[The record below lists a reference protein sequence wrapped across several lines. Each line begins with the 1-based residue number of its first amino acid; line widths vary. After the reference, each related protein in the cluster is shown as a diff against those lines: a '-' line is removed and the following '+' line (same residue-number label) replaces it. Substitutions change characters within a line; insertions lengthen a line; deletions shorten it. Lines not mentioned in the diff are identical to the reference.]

1 MKTISIRNS
10 LALLIVMV
18 MLMVM
23 MPAVFAQSAEIE
35 QADLMATS
43 VEIITQDGYQF
54 KDLNKNSILD
64 PYEDWRLP
72 AEQRAQDLLSQMT
85 ANEKAA
91 QMVHLTLVTMK
102 ESWFRESNVGFALAY
117 TFLSESAEEAVMLTN
132 QVQQLSEESRLGIP
146 VVLSMDSVI
155 GASWVDGAT
164 FLPDQLTL
172 AATRDVELVRTLA
185 DIQRQEMLALGVRM
199 SLSPVADI
207 ATDPRWARV
216 QECFGEDAAL
226 AAQMVVATINGLQGG
241 SELTVESVMAC
252 VKHFPGSGAQT
263 AGVDGTPLVYDDN
276 TFPTALSV
284 FEAAIEAGAAS
295 IMPYG
300 YSKVPYLG
308 GDAVDNYA
316 HESSIVMTDLLRG
329 KLGFTGIIQTDWGL
343 NHVFAALAGA
353 DVLGGAGSRE
363 IQKLADN
370 LTTEQLD
377 ERVHRILLAK
387 FQMGLFENP
396 YSDVEKAVKTVGSDE
411 HLSLA
416 YQAAAEAMTLVKY
429 ENMIPLAGKHI
440 ILAGSLA
447 EDKDALN
454 SGWKISGESGLNI
467 RQALEERIGVNNV
480 TYVGDDYE
488 SVNSMCISANTVAI
502 VVVGEK
508 TGTHEPAWGSNTLQF
523 PEEQEQ
529 MVAAFHKAGIPV
541 ITVVLLGR
549 AYVMTDIVGNSD
561 AVLIAYRPG
570 VSQGANAVLGALY
583 GDTAIRGKLPLQ
595 IPATMNQV
603 LTQRE
608 DLSMDITDPLFDY
621 GFGIDVISFG
631 E

>member
-1 MKTISIRNS
+1 MKTLPIRKL
-10 LALLIVMV
+10 LALLMAMV
-18 MLMVM
+18 LLTAA
-23 MPAVFAQSAEIE
+23 MPVFAAETDVQ
-35 QADLMATS
+35 QAELLATTVDLIS
-43 VEIITQDGYQF
+43 QDGYQF
-54 KDLNKNSILD
+54 KDLNKNGELD
-64 PYEDWRLP
+64 AYEDWRLS
-72 AEQRAQDLLSQMT
+72 AEERAQDLLSQMT
-85 ANEKAA
+85 ANEKAG

-102 ESWFRESNVGFALAY
+102 ESWFRESNVGFALTY
-117 TFLSESAEEAVMLTN
+117 TYLSAGAAEAATLTN
-132 QVQQLSEESRLGIP
+132 EVQQLSEESRLGIP

-172 AATRDVELVRTLA
+172 AATRNVELVNQLA
-185 DIQRQEMLALGVRM
+185 DLQRQEMLALGVRM

-216 QECFGEDAAL
+216 QECFGEDAEL
-226 AAQMVVATINGLQGG
+226 AAEMVVAVIEGLQAGN
-241 SELTVESVMAC
+241 ELTAESVMAC

-263 AGVDGTPLVYDDN
+263 AGVDGTPLVFDDES
-276 TFPTALSV
+276 FQMHLSV
-284 FEAAIEAGAAS
+284 FEAAIAAGAAS

-316 HESSIVMTDLLRG
+316 HESSVVMTELLRG
-329 KLGFTGIIQTDWGL
+329 ELGYEGIIQTDWGL

-370 LTTEQLD
+370 LTTEELD
-377 ERVHRILLAK
+377 ERVIKILTAK
-387 FQMGLFENP
+387 FELGLFENP
-396 YSDVEKAVKTVGSDE
+396 YVDVDEAAETVGSDE
-411 HLSLA
+411 HQALA

-429 ENMIPLAGKHI
+429 ENMSALDGKQI

-454 SGWKISGESGLNI
+454 SGWKVSGEAGLNI
-467 RQALEERIGVNNV
+467 RQALEARIGADNV
-480 TYVGDDYE
+480 TYIADDYA
-488 SVNSMCISANTVAI
+488 SVCSLSVSDDAVAI

-508 TGTHEPAWGSNTLQF
+508 TGTHEPAWGSSTLQF
-523 PEEQEQ
+523 PDEQEQ
-529 MVAAFHKAGIPV
+529 MVAALQSAGIPV
-541 ITVVLLGR
+541 VTVVLLGR
-549 AYVMTDIVGNSD
+549 AYVMSDIVDNSD

-570 VSQGANAVLGALY
+570 VSQGANAIIGALY
-583 GDTAIRGKLPLQ
+583 GDTEITGKLPLQ

-608 DLSMDITDPLFDY
+608 DLAMDIAEPLFDY
-621 GFGIDVISFG
+621 GFGIDVASFG

>member
-1 MKTISIRNS
+1 MR
-10 LALLIVMV
+10 
-18 MLMVM
+18 
-23 MPAVFAQSAEIE
+23 
-35 QADLMATS
+35 
-43 VEIITQDGYQF
+43 
-54 KDLNKNSILD
+54 
-64 PYEDWRLP
+64 W
-72 AEQRAQDLLSQMT
+72 
-85 ANEKAA
+85 
-91 QMVHLTLVTMK
+91 
-102 ESWFRESNVGFALAY
+102 AY
-117 TFLSESAEEAVMLTN
+117 TYLSEGAAEAATLTN
-132 QVQQLSEESRLGIP
+132 EVQQLSEESRLGIP

-172 AATRDVELVRTLA
+172 AATRNVELVNQLA
-185 DIQRQEMLALGVRM
+185 DLQRQEMLALGVRM

-216 QECFGEDAAL
+216 QECYGEDAAL
-226 AAQMVVATINGLQGG
+226 AAEMVVAAIEGLQAGN
-241 SELTVESVMAC
+241 ELTAESVMAC

-263 AGVDGTPLVYDDN
+263 AGVDGTPLVFDDES
-276 TFPTALSV
+276 FQMHLSV
-284 FEAAIEAGAAS
+284 FEAAIAAGAAS

-316 HESSIVMTDLLRG
+316 HESSVVMTELLRG
-329 KLGFTGIIQTDWGL
+329 ELGYEGIIQTDWGL

-370 LTTEQLD
+370 LTTEELD
-377 ERVHRILLAK
+377 ERVIKILTAK
-387 FQMGLFENP
+387 FELGLFENP
-396 YSDVEKAVKTVGSDE
+396 YVDVDEAAETVGSDE
-411 HLSLA
+411 HLALA

-429 ENMIPLAGKHI
+429 ENMSALDGKQI

-454 SGWKISGESGLNI
+454 SGWKVSGEAGLNI
-467 RQALEERIGVNNV
+467 RQALEARIGADNV
-480 TYVGDDYE
+480 TYIADDYA
-488 SVNSMCISANTVAI
+488 SVCSLSVQDDAVAI

-508 TGTHEPAWGSNTLQF
+508 AGTHEPAWGSSTLQF
-523 PEEQEQ
+523 PDEQEQ
-529 MVAAFHKAGIPV
+529 MVAALQSAGIPV

-549 AYVMTDIVGNSD
+549 AYVMSDIVDNSD

-570 VSQGANAVLGALY
+570 VSQGANAIIGALY
-583 GDTAIRGKLPLQ
+583 GDTEITGKLPLQ

-608 DLSMDITDPLFDY
+608 DLAMDIVDPLFDY
-621 GFGIDVISFG
+621 GFGIDVASFG